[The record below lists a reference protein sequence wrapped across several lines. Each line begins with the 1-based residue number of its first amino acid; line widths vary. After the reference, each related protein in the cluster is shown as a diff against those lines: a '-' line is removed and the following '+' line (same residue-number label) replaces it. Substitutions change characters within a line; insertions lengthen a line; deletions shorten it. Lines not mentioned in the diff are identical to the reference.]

1 MNDISYNNDQDTPIS
16 FFKKEVKKFIVNRN
30 WTKYHT
36 PKNLIQAIQIEAAE
50 LSQLFLFKDVKK
62 EDIMSDKK
70 LLGNIS
76 DEISDVFIYLISLIN
91 ALGLDLTEIFI
102 NKMKNNKAKYTLDEF
117 NSGVYYKK

>member
-1 MNDISYNNDQDTPIS
+1 MNDISYNGDQDTPIS
-16 FFKKEVKKFIVNRN
+16 FFKKEVNRFIVKRN

-50 LSQLFLFKDVKK
+50 LSEIFLFKDFKK

-102 NKMKNNKAKYTLDEF
+102 NKIEKNKVKYTLDEF
-117 NSGVYYKK
+117 NSGIYFKK